1 MNDNTIYTT
10 LPQTMQLDAEVFLHD
25 AGGNAKMILEPDVL
39 AQAFH
44 EAYERLAPE
53 FGYETREETRQ
64 FDPESRNGRL
74 MLAVCDEIIGRIEVE
89 VTTEWVEDDGDGG

>member
-10 LPQTMQLDAEVFLHD
+10 VPQTMKLNAEVFLID
-25 AGGNAKMILEPDVL
+25 ADGKAKAFLESKAL

-64 FDPESRNGRL
+64 FDPESPNGRL

-89 VTTEWVEDDGDGG
+89 VTTEWVDDDGA